1 MRENTRTAIV
11 FPGQGSLTDGMRDQV
26 ERRRPDLLELAAD
39 AVGED
44 PFARLGEDT
53 RFDQPAIFCASLAG
67 FEALGRPEPDF
78 FAGHSLGEVAA
89 LVAAGAL
96 AEADGVALVAERGR
110 LMSEAGAGAGGG
122 MLAVR
127 AARADAQPLAGRHGL
142 VVANDNSPEQ
152 VVLSGPGDG
161 IATAEHEARELGMR
175 AKRLAVAGG
184 FHSPAMEP
192 ALEPFRAALDE
203 IDFAPPEV
211 PVFSCVTAEPFD
223 DPRRRLAEALV
234 SPVRWL
240 EVMRGL
246 QAAGVV
252 QIVEAGPGRVLT
264 GLVRRSLDGV
274 EAEAPGDTLEV
285 ARA

>member
-1 MRENTRTAIV
+1 MSENGSTAIV
-11 FPGQGSLTDGMRDQV
+11 FPGQGSLSEGMRELV
-26 ERRRPDLLELAAD
+26 ERRRPDLLELAAE

-67 FEALGRPEPDF
+67 FDALARPEPDF
-78 FAGHSLGEVAA
+78 FAGHSLGEIAA

-96 AEADGVALVAERGR
+96 SESDGLALVPQRGR
-110 LMSEAGAGAGGG
+110 LMAEAGAGAGGG

-127 AARADAQPLAGRHGL
+127 ASRADAEPFARRNGL
-142 VVANDNSPEQ
+142 VVANDNAPDQ
-152 VVLSGPGDG
+152 VVLSGPDDA
-161 IATAEHEARELGMR
+161 IATAEREARELGMR
-175 AKRLAVAGG
+175 AKRLAVAGA
-184 FHSPAMEP
+184 FHSPAI
-192 ALEPFRAALDE
+192 AQAVEPFRTRLEE
-203 IDFAPPEV
+203 IEFARPEV
-211 PVFSCVTAEPFD
+211 PVFSCVTAEPFG

-240 EVMRGL
+240 EVMRKL
-246 QAAGVV
+246 QAVGVRH
-252 QIVEAGPGRVLT
+252 IVEAGPGRVLA

-274 EAEAPGDTLEV
+274 EAEAAEALDV

>member
-1 MRENTRTAIV
+1 MSDNGCTAIV
-11 FPGQGSLTDGMRDQV
+11 FPGQGSLSAGMRELV
-26 ERRRPDLLELAAD
+26 ERRRPDLLELAGD

-67 FEALGRPEPDF
+67 FDALCRPEPDY
-78 FAGHSLGEVAA
+78 FAGHSLGEIAA

-96 AEADGVALVAERGR
+96 AEADGVVLVAERGR
-110 LMSEAGAGAGGG
+110 LMAEARAGAGGG

-127 AARADAQPLAGRHGL
+127 ASRDDAQPLAGRHGL
-142 VVANDNSPEQ
+142 VVANDNAPDQ

-161 IATAEHEARELGMR
+161 IATAEREARELGMR
-175 AKRLAVAGG
+175 AKRLSVAGA
-184 FHSPAMEP
+184 FHSPAL
-192 ALEPFRAALDE
+192 AQAVEPFRTLLE
-203 IDFAPPEV
+203 TIEFARPAV
-211 PVFSCVTAEPFD
+211 PVFSCVTAEPFG

-240 EVMRGL
+240 EVMRKL
-246 QAAGVV
+246 KAVGVV
-252 QIVEAGPGRVLT
+252 RIVETGPGRVLA
-264 GLVRRSLDGV
+264 GLVRRTLDGV
-274 EAEAPGDTLEV
+274 EAETAEALEV

>member
-1 MRENTRTAIV
+1 MSENGCTAIV
-11 FPGQGSLTDGMRDQV
+11 FPGQGSLSEGMRELV
-26 ERRRPDLLELAAD
+26 ERRRPDLLELVAE

-67 FEALGRPEPDF
+67 FDALARPEPDF
-78 FAGHSLGEVAA
+78 FAGHSLGEIAA

-96 AEADGVALVAERGR
+96 SETDGLALVAERGR
-110 LMSEAGAGAGGG
+110 LMAEAGAGAGGG

-127 AARADAQPLAGRHGL
+127 ASRADAEPFARRTGL
-142 VVANDNSPEQ
+142 VVANDNAPDQ
-152 VVLSGPGDG
+152 VVLSGPDHA
-161 IATAEHEARELGMR
+161 IATAEREARELGMR
-175 AKRLAVAGG
+175 AKRLAVAGA
-184 FHSPAMEP
+184 FHSPAI
-192 ALEPFRAALDE
+192 AQAVEPFRTRLEE
-203 IDFAPPEV
+203 IEFARPVV
-211 PVFSCVTAEPFD
+211 PVFSCVTAEPFG

-240 EVMRGL
+240 EVMRKL
-246 QAAGVV
+246 KAVGVLRV
-252 QIVEAGPGRVLT
+252 VETGPGRVLA

-274 EAEAPGDTLEV
+274 EAETAETLEV